1 MVSNVYG
8 TTNRA
13 TGDSTHGQN
22 TVIHYYDKAGVKAAN
37 SVAVYAQFADRRS
50 MPMKMGTTYKVSK
63 WLHIFDRIDGTDAD
77 FATKG
82 YLTSRSQA
90 AIAANLA
97 DTGATGVALNE
108 GAGATHKQTITKVT
122 LSTNFARYGEMIDY
136 TDEVE
141 MFADDMVQVHYR
153 EELGLLANQRS
164 EDLIQLDMLSTTN
177 VMFGGTA
184 TELKECGDADDDTAT
199 DGTNDDLCRVD
210 YDLIRQSV
218 RLLVRNRAQKNTSI
232 VTGSTKIDTRTV
244 NKAFYAI
251 IGPEVKFDLEG
262 LTRGN
267 VTDNGTTEY
276 VYVPAYKY
284 ADATNLAEGEVG
296 AMNDVRFIES
306 ESALVYAGQGS
317 AIAPAAAAD
326 PTYTGT
332 LSTTTFADEAAVI
345 AGRGATAQ
353 VWERTGDTWVNSGAT
368 VAALEYYDVFPIL
381 FPTKGSFATVGL
393 KGHGKIKF
401 NAQAPSKIELS
412 NPYGTQ
418 GFFSY
423 NMWYAG
429 IILREERLLKVLVTA
444 SA

>member
-1 MVSNVYG
+1 MVDNVYG
-8 TTNRA
+8 TTDRA

-22 TVIHYYDKAGVKAAN
+22 TIIHYYDKAGVKSAN
-37 SVAVYAQFADRRS
+37 AIAVYAQFADRRS
-50 MPMKMGTTYKVSK
+50 MPLKMGTTYKVSK
-63 WLHIFDRIDGTDAD
+63 WLHIFDREDGVDAD

-82 YLTSRSQA
+82 YLTSRSQLDVSNGLANDA
-90 AIAANLA
+90 ALA
-97 DTGATGVALNE
+97 E
-108 GAGATHKQTITKVT
+108 GAGAVNKQTIKKVT
-122 LSTNFARYGEMIDY
+122 ISTNFARYGEMLDY

-141 MFADDMVQVHYR
+141 MFAEDMVQVHYR
-153 EELGLLANQRS
+153 EELGLLANRRS

-177 VMFGGTA
+177 TMFGGTA
-184 TELKECGDADDDTAT
+184 TELKEVGNAEDDDAA
-199 DGTNDDLCRVD
+199 DGTNDDLCRAT
-210 YDLIRQSV
+210 YDLV
-218 RLLVRNRAQKNTSI
+218 RKAVKLLVRNRAQKNTSI

-251 IGPEVKFDLEG
+251 IGPEVKYDLESVV
-262 LTRGN
+262 RGN

-276 VYVPAYKY
+276 AYIPAYKY
-284 ADATNLAEGEVG
+284 ADASNLAEGEVG

-306 ESALVYAGQGS
+306 ESALVYAGQGT
-317 AIAPAAAAD
+317 AVAPEAAAD
-326 PTYTGT
+326 VTYTGELAYT
-332 LSTTTFADEAAVI
+332 SFADETAVI
-345 AGRGATAQ
+345 AGRGAVAQ
-353 VWERTGDTWVNSGAT
+353 VWDRSDDTWKNSGAT
-368 VAALEYYDVFPIL
+368 TAALDYFDVFPIL

-429 IILREERLLKVLVTA
+429 IILREERLLKILVNA

>member
-1 MVSNVYG
+1 MVDNVYG

-22 TVIHYYDKAGVKAAN
+22 TIVHYYDKAGVKAAN
-37 SVAVYAQFADRRS
+37 AMAVYAQFADRRS
-50 MPMKMGTTYKVSK
+50 MPLKMGTTYKVSK
-63 WLHIFDRIDGTDAD
+63 WLHIFDREDGVDAD

-82 YLTSRSQA
+82 YLTARSVVDVTDGLANDA
-90 AIAANLA
+90 ALA
-97 DTGATGVALNE
+97 E
-108 GAGATHKQTITKVT
+108 GAGAVNKRTIKKVT
-122 LSTNFARYGEMIDY
+122 LETNFARYGEMIDY

-141 MFADDMVQVHYR
+141 MFAEDAVQVHYR
-153 EELGLLANQRS
+153 EELGLLANRRS
-164 EDLIQLDMLSTTN
+164 EDLIQLDMLSSTNEMYAGTAASLAEVGQDTTN
-177 VMFGGTA
+177 AAGT
-184 TELKECGDADDDTAT
+184 DDD
-199 DGTNDDLCRVD
+199 DSRVS
-210 YDLIRQSV
+210 YDLIRKGV
-218 RLLVRNRAQKNTSI
+218 RKLVRNRAMKNTSI

-251 IGPEVKFDLEG
+251 IGPEVKYDLENVV
-262 LTRGN
+262 RGN
-267 VTDNGTTEY
+267 VTDNGNTEY

-284 ADATNLAEGEVG
+284 ADAANLAEGEVG

-306 ESALVYAGQGS
+306 ESQLVYAGQGAVVS
-317 AIAPAAAAD
+317 PSEAAD
-326 PTYTGT
+326 TYTGT
-332 LSTTTFADEAAVI
+332 LSTTTFASGAA
-345 AGRGATAQ
+345 AATARDDA
-353 VWERTGDTWVNSGAT
+353 VTGVYDRVGDAYGAAGDGT
-368 VAALEYYDVFPIL
+368 DALEYFDVFPIL

-401 NAQAPSKIELS
+401 NSQAPSKIELS

-429 IILREERLLKVLVTA
+429 IILREERLLKMLVCA